1 MEDVILQYLDE
12 ILSQKEDIC
21 KCEQCRLDMACY
33 ALNKVKPMY
42 VVSSRGVVHTENRKR
57 LDYQNDIDTFSI
69 VAEGVDIVSKTKRH
83 GGAFSEKSS
92 VEKTDNDIE
101 QIQGDFFFN
110 FPQIIGR
117 ILDSDA
123 VDVIDTASITLNYGT
138 NDDVAVMFNDR
149 WANPLSLVS
158 QMQGVFSF
166 WIVPKI
172 SKKNGYKETFQ
183 FNIKIEKEG
192 YETIRK
198 FFEIEVVSSN
208 FVNKYVNDNSYYL
221 EDIYLF
227 PEGLGED
234 DNNF

>member
-1 MEDVILQYLDE
+1 M
-12 ILSQKEDIC
+12 
-21 KCEQCRLDMACY
+21 
-33 ALNKVKPMY
+33 
-42 VVSSRGVVHTENRKR
+42 
-57 LDYQNDIDTFSI
+57 
-69 VAEGVDIVSKTKRH
+69 
-83 GGAFSEKSS
+83 
-92 VEKTDNDIE
+92 
-101 QIQGDFFFN
+101 
-110 FPQIIGR
+110 
-117 ILDSDA
+117 
-123 VDVIDTASITLNYGT
+123 DVIDTASITLNCGT
-138 NDDVAVMFNDR
+138 GDDVAVMFNDR

-192 YETIRK
+192 YESIRK
-198 FFEIEVVSSN
+198 FFDIEVVSSN